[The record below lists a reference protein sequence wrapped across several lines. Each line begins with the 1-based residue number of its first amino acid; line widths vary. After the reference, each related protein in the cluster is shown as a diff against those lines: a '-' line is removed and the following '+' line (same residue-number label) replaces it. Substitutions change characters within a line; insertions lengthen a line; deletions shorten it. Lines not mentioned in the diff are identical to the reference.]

1 MAVLAN
7 AARSG
12 ELFAS
17 VPITPA
23 FALLSTLDA
32 IFLAIRDVST

>member
-7 AARSG
+7 AASSG
-12 ELFAS
+12 ELLAP

-32 IFLAIRDVST
+32 IFLAIRDGST